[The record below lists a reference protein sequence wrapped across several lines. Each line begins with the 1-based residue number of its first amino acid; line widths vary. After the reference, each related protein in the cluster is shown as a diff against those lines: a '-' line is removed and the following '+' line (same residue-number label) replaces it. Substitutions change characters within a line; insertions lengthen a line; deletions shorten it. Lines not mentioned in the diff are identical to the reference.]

1 MPARALCVS
10 WQNPSPELATMA
22 RPAAPVIKVSV
33 HMFNQSTCAAV
44 LCCAVLCCAVRLASD
59 ARRIDNDDLTR
70 DLTRWQHGGVRCE
83 YDWC

>member
-10 WQNPSPELATMA
+10 WQNPSP
-22 RPAAPVIKVSV
+22 RWPAAPVIKVSV
-33 HMFNQSTCAAV
+33 HMFNQSTC
-44 LCCAVLCCAVRLASD
+44 VLCCAVRLASD
-59 ARRIDNDDLTR
+59 ARRIDNDDLTC